1 MLDLTLLIIS
11 IIVQLASAY
20 MALRLMAND
29 RRNGGW
35 IAIAVAIFI
44 MCIRTAI
51 SGYYV
56 TYGILEE
63 PSGLV
68 FSLIDLFISL
78 MIFVGVVLTKYRFVA
93 IRNITEKLRQSEER
107 YALAAQG
114 ATDGLWDWNLV
125 SGDLYLSPRWK
136 HTLGYEDREI
146 VNNSE
151 SWFSLVH
158 PDDID
163 GLKATLSASIARE
176 SLRFE
181 HEYRIRE
188 KDGTYKW
195 VLCRGMAMVDE
206 SGNLTRMAGSQTNI
220 MMRKLAEELLQ
231 HDANHDSLTGLP
243 NRTLMEKRL
252 GRLIEKRQKSSTFNY
267 AMLYIDIDCFKEMN
281 DNLGHPMGDLL
292 LVQFSRRLESCLR
305 PGDMVA
311 RTGGDE
317 FTALLE
323 DINDPNDAVTS
334 ARRIL
339 AALNS
344 PFTLSNYQVEV
355 SASIG
360 IVLGDDR
367 SQVKELIHDSD
378 SAMYAAKKSGRNRYK
393 LFDAIPEHRRLVL
406 AKPSENR
413 SPGDAESR
421 FAPQESEPNPS
432 SH

>member
-1 MLDLTLLIIS
+1 MLDLIILAVS
-11 IIVQLASAY
+11 MTVQLSSAY
-20 MALRLMAND
+20 VALRLVAKD
-29 RRNGGW
+29 RRNWGW
-35 IAIAVAIFI
+35 IAIAGAIFI
-44 MCIRTAI
+44 MCIRTVI
-51 SGYYV
+51 TGYFLV
-56 TYGILEE
+56 HGGFDG

-78 MIFVGVVLTKYRFVA
+78 VILVGVILTKYRFLA
-93 IRNITEKLRQSEER
+93 IKSITEKLRQSEER

-114 ATDGLWDWNLV
+114 ATDGLWDWNLI

-136 HTLGYEDREI
+136 HTLGYEDRDI
-146 VNNSE
+146 VNSSE

-163 GLKATLSASIARE
+163 GLKATLSSSISTD

-181 HEYRIRE
+181 YEYRIRE
-188 KDGTYKW
+188 KDGRYKW

-206 SGNLTRMAGSQTNI
+206 NGNLVRMAGSQTNI
-220 MMRKLAEELLQ
+220 MMRKMAEELLK
-231 HDANHDSLTGLP
+231 HDANHDPLTGLP
-243 NRTLMEKRL
+243 NRALMEKRL
-252 GRLIEKRQKSSTFNY
+252 GRLIEKRQRNNTFNY

-292 LVQFSRRLESCLR
+292 LIQFSKRLEACLR
-305 PGDMVA
+305 PGDMIA

-323 DINDPNDAVTS
+323 DISDPNDAVVS
-334 ARRIL
+334 AKRIL
-339 AALNS
+339 TAINA
-344 PFTLSNYQVEV
+344 PFRLSNYEVKV

-367 SQVKELIHDSD
+367 SQAKELIHDSD
-378 SAMYAAKKSGRNRYK
+378 TAMYAAKKSGRNRYK

-406 AKPSENR
+406 AK
-413 SPGDAESR
+413 SPDKVSQSDEDSR
-421 FAPQESEPNPS
+421 FAPQEPGPNPS